1 MNEDFDYGAL
11 TEQSDDEGLQ
21 TAYGV
26 KPYDG
31 RNFYVTLRLSDIRG
45 SRFEEC
51 ENPDTGEPE
60 KGLFIPLR
68 RSGVTVSPKKNVLAT
83 YKMEIAAVGSSHHS
97 HLLRQVVDSDI
108 ERYWR
113 GLGYKHEFDGFAR
126 PVGSKKKGNIQ

>member
-1 MNEDFDYGAL
+1 MSEDFDYSAL
-11 TEQSDDEGLQ
+11 TEQTDDEGLQ

-31 RNFYVTLRLSDIRG
+31 RNFYVTIRISDIRG

-51 ENPDTGEPE
+51 ENPDTGETE
-60 KGLFIPLR
+60 RGLFIPLR

-113 GLGYKHEFDGFAR
+113 ELGYRHEFDGFAR
-126 PVGSKKKGNIQ
+126 PVGNKKKGNRQ